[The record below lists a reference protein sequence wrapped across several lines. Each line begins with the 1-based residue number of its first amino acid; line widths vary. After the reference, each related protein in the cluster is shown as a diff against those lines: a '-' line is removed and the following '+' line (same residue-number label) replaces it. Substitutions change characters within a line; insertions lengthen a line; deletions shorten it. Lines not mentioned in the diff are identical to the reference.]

1 VLSSTVDFN
10 EAVDGVDHVE
20 GELVLIGG
28 RERRPIVIVEHDPAW
43 AVRYENERQRIAGA
57 LGARARRIEHFG
69 STSVPGL
76 AAKPIIDVLV
86 AVDDVQHEG
95 TTSALESAGYVLRVR
110 EPGHRML
117 RTPERDVHVHLW
129 IAGSDDVRRHLL
141 LRDWLRVDD
150 SDRVL
155 YERVKRALAAHDW
168 EDTNDYAQAKT
179 GVITSMTARAEAWAQ
194 RTGWMP

>member
-1 VLSSTVDFN
+1 M
-10 EAVDGVDHVE
+10 
-20 GELVLIGG
+20 
-28 RERRPIVIVEHDPAW
+28 
-43 AVRYENERQRIAGA
+43 
-57 LGARARRIEHFG
+57 
-69 STSVPGL
+69 
-76 AAKPIIDVLV
+76 
-86 AVDDVQHEG
+86 
-95 TTSALESAGYVLRVR
+95 LRVR

-129 IAGSDDVRRHLL
+129 IAGSDDVGRHLL

-155 YERVKRALAAHDW
+155 YERVKRALATHDW

-179 GVITSMTARAEAWAQ
+179 GVITSMTARAEAWAE